1 MEGADYFNRA
11 CIPEFA
17 IAGMAV
23 YTGVSTV
30 VTGVFPV
37 LTGSTADVGFE
48 GSWKMAGG
56 GKAELGTN
64 GGYGFVRIAK
74 EAFGFLR
81 FFLCAR
87 WAHVL

>member
-1 MEGADYFNRA
+1 MEGSDYFNRA
-11 CIPEFA
+11 CIPAFS

-30 VTGVFPV
+30 VFFPV

-48 GSWKMAGG
+48 DSWKMAGG
-56 GKAELGTN
+56 GKAEVGTD
-64 GGYGFVRIAK
+64 GGYGFVWIA
-74 EAFGFLR
+74 EEVFGFLR